1 MRIDVRAPHN
11 ATVRPDQAIRSHTR
25 DLADRLEA
33 SEHSNAAL
41 RAHVQDLL
49 DVVLKLN
56 HSVVV
61 WRRIT
66 GFFAIALIAVVVSA
80 LFIH

>member
-1 MRIDVRAPHN
+1 MRIDVKTSHN
-11 ATVRPDQAIRSHTR
+11 AAVRPDLAVRSYTQ
-25 DLADRLEA
+25 DLAERLEA
-33 SEHSNAAL
+33 SEHSNTAL

-61 WRRIT
+61 WQRIS
-66 GFFAIALIAVVVSA
+66 GFFAIALLAVVVSA

>member
-1 MRIDVRAPHN
+1 MRIDVKAPHN
-11 ATVRPDQAIRSHTR
+11 AVVRPEQVTRSDKQ
-25 DLADRLEA
+25 DLAERLEA
-33 SEHSNAAL
+33 SERSNTAL

-61 WRRIT
+61 WQRIS
-66 GFFAIALIAVVVSA
+66 GFFAIALLAVVVSA
-80 LFIH
+80 LFIY

>member
-1 MRIDVRAPHN
+1 MQIDVKAPHN
-11 ATVRPDQAIRSHTR
+11 ATARPDLAVRSNTQ
-25 DLADRLEA
+25 DLTERLEA
-33 SEHSNAAL
+33 SERSNTAL

-56 HSVVV
+56 HSVAV
-61 WRRIT
+61 WQRIS

-80 LFIH
+80 LFIY